1 MRSLFFP
8 GLLIIVIVTSNLAW
22 GQNLPS
28 DTSLTVEV
36 LPSYYSYKA
45 DDGTT
50 VVLGEVQNN
59 NNFPITDVKV
69 GISFLNDNDN
79 TIEYKTGTTLLH
91 VVPAGGKAPFSISS
105 SKSDPSITQVSAKMS
120 GFISS
125 SAREQALDISPGL
138 LQVSDKLSFS
148 GTIKNNGVTKSTN
161 TKIYLVSYDAFQ
173 RVVGIGTSDS
183 LDVDSGQ
190 DVKFSITVTS
200 NSRAKSYMV
209 IAESDTYQS
218 KLVDVP
224 NVQVTLPVA
233 ISSILVTDPQGNKY
247 STIPAGS
254 TVKISSEL
262 KYIVNKAQQSFVY
275 YVQVKQ
281 FDGQV
286 TFIGKHEGIFLGA
299 GDQSI
304 SVTWTPDTSGSYYI
318 ETYVWNSDNIPLSSA
333 GTRINVVLV
342 KS

>member
-105 SKSDPSITQVSAKMS
+105 SKSFRSHSSVS
-120 GFISS
+120 
-125 SAREQALDISPGL
+125 
-138 LQVSDKLSFS
+138 
-148 GTIKNNGVTKSTN
+148 N
-161 TKIYLVSYDAFQ
+161 
-173 RVVGIGTSDS
+173 
-183 LDVDSGQ
+183 
-190 DVKFSITVTS
+190 
-200 NSRAKSYMV
+200 
-209 IAESDTYQS
+209 
-218 KLVDVP
+218 
-224 NVQVTLPVA
+224 
-233 ISSILVTDPQGNKY
+233 PQ
-247 STIPAGS
+247 T
-254 TVKISSEL
+254 
-262 KYIVNKAQQSFVY
+262 
-275 YVQVKQ
+275 
-281 FDGQV
+281 
-286 TFIGKHEGIFLGA
+286 
-299 GDQSI
+299 
-304 SVTWTPDTSGSYYI
+304 
-318 ETYVWNSDNIPLSSA
+318 
-333 GTRINVVLV
+333 
-342 KS
+342 

>member
-1 MRSLFFP
+1 CMRSLFLP
-8 GLLIIVIVTSNLAW
+8 GLLIIAIVTSNLAL

-28 DTSLTVEV
+28 NTSRTVEV
-36 LPSYYSYKA
+36 LPSYYSCNA

-105 SKSDPSITQVSAKMS
+105 SKSDPSITQVSAKMA

-125 SAREQALDISPGL
+125 SAREHALDVSPGL
-138 LQVSDKLSFS
+138 LQVSDKLIFS
-148 GTIKNNGVTKSTN
+148 GTIKNNGVIKSPN
-161 TKIYLVSYDAFQ
+161 TPTGA
-173 RVVGIGTSDS
+173 
-183 LDVDSGQ
+183 
-190 DVKFSITVTS
+190 
-200 NSRAKSYMV
+200 
-209 IAESDTYQS
+209 
-218 KLVDVP
+218 P
-224 NVQVTLPVA
+224 
-233 ISSILVTDPQGNKY
+233 
-247 STIPAGS
+247 
-254 TVKISSEL
+254 VKISSEM

-333 GTRINVVLV
+333 GTRINFVLV